1 MVDSGVGGDKDDG
14 GDSDVDDNGDC
25 NVDGVRNVH
34 GSNEG
39 TVGGDDADGDVEM
52 MMMAM
57 KG

>member
-25 NVDGVRNVH
+25 NVDGVRN
-34 GSNEG
+34 GSNGG

-57 KG
+57 KR